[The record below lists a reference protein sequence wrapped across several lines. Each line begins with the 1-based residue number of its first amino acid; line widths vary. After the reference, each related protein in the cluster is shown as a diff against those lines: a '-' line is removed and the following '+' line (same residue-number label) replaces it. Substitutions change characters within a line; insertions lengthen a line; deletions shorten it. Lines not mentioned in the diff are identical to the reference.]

1 MKKNKREFPK
11 NFLWGGAIAANQS
24 EGAYDVGEKGLN
36 VSDINEYVSDIPP
49 EERMEGEITSEFIEK
64 AVKQIN
70 DGKIQSFPKL
80 RGIDFYH
87 TYKDDL
93 KLLKKLG
100 LNTFRTSI
108 NWSRIFPNG
117 IEEEPNEAGLKFYDQ
132 LFDEI
137 LANGMEPM
145 ITLSH
150 YEMPIYL
157 TTHYQGW
164 YSREVIN
171 HFVKYCKAVLE
182 RYKDKVKYWIVVNQI
197 NLITYESFCNIGVTE
212 DGVENLMEAKYQGL
226 HNMMVASAKVKE
238 AAQSINPDF
247 EIGMMVFADK
257 VYPASTKPEDALGTM
272 LHAQMEY
279 FFTDVLLRGKYPNY
293 AFRFFEEQGYDIKF
307 YDGDEEALKNTAD
320 FLSFS
325 YYYTNLV
332 SKESNDN
339 NRSILPNPNLE
350 ASPWGWAVDPIG
362 LRITLN
368 DYYDRYQCPIY
379 ITENGIGAFDTLE
392 SDGVHDDYRRYYYEE
407 HLRQVKEAIYDGVD
421 VRGYYAWGP
430 IDIVSCSS
438 NEMSKRYG
446 FIYVDIDDY
455 GNGTKKRL
463 KKDSFAWF
471 QKTIQENGARL

>member
-93 KLLKKLG
+93 KLLKELG

-247 EIGMMVFADK
+247 EIGMMVLQ
-257 VYPASTKPEDALGTM
+257 TKSI
-272 LHAQMEY
+272 
-279 FFTDVLLRGKYPNY
+279 LLR
-293 AFRFFEEQGYDIKF
+293 R
-307 YDGDEEALKNTAD
+307 
-320 FLSFS
+320 
-325 YYYTNLV
+325 
-332 SKESNDN
+332 
-339 NRSILPNPNLE
+339 NRKM
-350 ASPWGWAVDPIG
+350 
-362 LRITLN
+362 
-368 DYYDRYQCPIY
+368 
-379 ITENGIGAFDTLE
+379 
-392 SDGVHDDYRRYYYEE
+392 H
-407 HLRQVKEAIYDGVD
+407 
-421 VRGYYAWGP
+421 
-430 IDIVSCSS
+430 
-438 NEMSKRYG
+438 
-446 FIYVDIDDY
+446 
-455 GNGTKKRL
+455 
-463 KKDSFAWF
+463 
-471 QKTIQENGARL
+471 

>member
-93 KLLKKLG
+93 KLLKELG

-257 VYPASTKPEDALGTM
+257 VYPASTKPEDALGIRNDAACANGIF
-272 LHAQMEY
+272 LHGRVI
-279 FFTDVLLRGKYPNY
+279 TRK
-293 AFRFFEEQGYDIKF
+293 
-307 YDGDEEALKNTAD
+307 
-320 FLSFS
+320 
-325 YYYTNLV
+325 V
-332 SKESNDN
+332 SKLCFP
-339 NRSILPNPNLE
+339 IL
-350 ASPWGWAVDPIG
+350 
-362 LRITLN
+362 
-368 DYYDRYQCPIY
+368 
-379 ITENGIGAFDTLE
+379 
-392 SDGVHDDYRRYYYEE
+392 
-407 HLRQVKEAIYDGVD
+407 
-421 VRGYYAWGP
+421 
-430 IDIVSCSS
+430 
-438 NEMSKRYG
+438 
-446 FIYVDIDDY
+446 
-455 GNGTKKRL
+455 
-463 KKDSFAWF
+463 
-471 QKTIQENGARL
+471 